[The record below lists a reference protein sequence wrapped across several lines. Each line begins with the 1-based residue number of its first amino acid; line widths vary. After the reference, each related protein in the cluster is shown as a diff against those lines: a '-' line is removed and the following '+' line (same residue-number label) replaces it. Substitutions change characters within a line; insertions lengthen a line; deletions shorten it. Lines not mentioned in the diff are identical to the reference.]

1 VIGTFPAVALVARR
15 EIVERIRE
23 RSLWVSTGITVAVLA
38 GVLVLPNALGFG
50 GATKGTVAAAG
61 PAATAVAR
69 QAVAA
74 QRAFDVALSVRR
86 VPDDATARRLVRD
99 GDADVA
105 VLAGGRA
112 LLAAQ
117 DADDSVLAAVQAGSQ
132 ALRSGRPPPPLP
144 VVQEGGSGSSDRQGI
159 AFVAVVI
166 LYGQLLGYGFWV
178 ATGVVEEKST
188 RVVELLLSA
197 IRPRQL
203 LAGKVLGIGLLGLG
217 QLLLIGLVGIAI
229 GAASG
234 QLDIDGDVVAAVGV
248 VLLWFLLGFALYSC
262 AFAVAGALVPRQED
276 IQSVTAPLTIII
288 LASFFLSFGAL
299 DDPGSTLARV
309 LSIIPPSAPMVM
321 PVRLI
326 AGDAP
331 AGEVLLAIA
340 LTLAAALALIALAA
354 RIYGAAVL
362 RTGSRVTLR
371 AVWRATAEQTPA
383 GQRG

>member
-1 VIGTFPAVALVARR
+1 MIGTAQAIRLVARR

-23 RSLWVSTGITVAVLA
+23 RSLWVSTGLTVLVLA
-38 GVLVLPNALGFG
+38 GVLVLPSALGFG
-50 GATKGTVAAAG
+50 GATKGTVAAVG
-61 PAATAVAR
+61 PDAAAVAR
-69 QAVAA
+69 QAVA
-74 QRAFDVALSVRR
+74 QQKAFDVELSVRR
-86 VPDDATARRLVRD
+86 VGSVAAAQKLVRD

-105 VLAGGRA
+105 VLPGGRG
-112 LLAAQ
+112 LLAAH
-117 DADDSVLAAVQAGSQ
+117 DADASVVAAVQSGSQ
-132 ALRSGRPPPPLP
+132 AARGGLPPPLP
-144 VVQEGGSGSSDRQGI
+144 VRTEGGESDSDRQGI

-178 ATGVVEEKST
+178 ASGVVEEKAT

-203 LAGKVLGIGLLGLG
+203 LAGKVIGIGLLGLG
-217 QLLLIGLVGIAI
+217 QLLLIGLFGVVI
-229 GAASG
+229 GAAAG
-234 QLDIDGDVVAAVGV
+234 QLDVNGDVAVAVGV

-262 AFAVAGALVPRQED
+262 AFAVAGALVPRQEE
-276 IQSVTAPLTIII
+276 IQSVTAPLTIVI

-309 LSIIPPSAPMVM
+309 LSLVPPSAPMVM

-326 AGDAP
+326 AGDVP
-331 AGEVLLAIA
+331 AWEVALAIA
-340 LTLAAALALIALAA
+340 LTLAAATALIGIAA

-371 AVWRATAEQTPA
+371 AVWRAAGEQA
-383 GQRG
+383 AARR

>member
-1 VIGTFPAVALVARR
+1 MIGTVPAIALVARR
-15 EIVERIRE
+15 EIVERFRE

-61 PAATAVAR
+61 PRSVAVAG
-69 QAVAA
+69 AA
-74 QRAFDVALSVRR
+74 KARQRAFDVDLTVRR
-86 VPDDATARRLVRD
+86 VTADAAARQLVRD

-105 VLAGGRA
+105 VLADGRA
-112 LLAAQ
+112 LLVAH
-117 DADDSVLAAVQAGSQ
+117 DADDAVVAAVQAGSQ
-132 ALRSGRPPPPLP
+132 AARGARLPPPLP
-144 VVQEGGSGSSDRQGI
+144 TRTEGGSGASDRQAI

-178 ATGVVEEKST
+178 ATGVVEEKAT

-203 LAGKVLGIGLLGLG
+203 LAGKVVGIGLLGLG
-217 QLLLIGLVGIAI
+217 QLLLIGLFGIAI
-229 GAASG
+229 GSASG
-234 QLDIDGDVVAAVGV
+234 QLEIDGDVVAAVGV
-248 VLLWFLLGFALYSC
+248 VLVWFLLGFAFYSC
-262 AFAVAGALVPRQED
+262 AFAVAGALVPRQEE
-276 IQSVTAPLTIII
+276 IQSVTAPLTILI

-299 DDPGSTLARV
+299 DDPGSSLATV
-309 LSIIPPSAPMVM
+309 LSLVPPSSPMVM

-326 AGDAP
+326 AGDVP
-331 AGEVLLAIA
+331 ASEVA
-340 LTLAAALALIALAA
+340 LSVALIVLAAAGLIAVAA

-371 AVWRATAEQTPA
+371 AMWRATGEDAPA
-383 GQRG
+383 ARR